1 MAIRDIVKQGDE
13 TLRKTARPIK
23 VIDGRI
29 RTLLDDMAE
38 TMRDADGVGLAANQV
53 GVLRR
58 IVVIDVGEGLIELI
72 NPEIVETEGEQIGPE
87 GCLSCPGR
95 RGYVRRP
102 EKVTA
107 RALNREGKPFEV
119 TGRGMLARALC
130 HEIEHLDGKLFIER
144 IMTDEEL
151 RDIGLDPA
159 EEERAGR
166 IVR

>member
-13 TLRKTARPIK
+13 TLRKKARQVN
-23 VIDGRI
+23 VIDSRI

-38 TMRDADGVGLAANQV
+38 TMYEAEGVGLAANQV

-58 IVVIDVGEGLIELI
+58 VVVIDTGNGLIELI
-72 NPEIVETEGEQIGPE
+72 NPEIVSEEGEQIGME

-102 EKVTA
+102 DKVTA
-107 RALNREGKPFEV
+107 RALNREGKPFEI
-119 TGRGMLARALC
+119 TGSGMLARAIC
-130 HEIEHLDGKLFIER
+130 HEVEHLDGKLFVER

-151 RDIGLDPA
+151 QQAGVEI
-159 EEERAGR
+159 EEETPSERETT
-166 IVR
+166 